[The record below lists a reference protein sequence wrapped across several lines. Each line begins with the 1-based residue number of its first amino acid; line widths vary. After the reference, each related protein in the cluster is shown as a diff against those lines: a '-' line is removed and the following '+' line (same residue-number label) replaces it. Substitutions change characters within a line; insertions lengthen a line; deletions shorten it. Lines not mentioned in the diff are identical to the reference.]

1 MPGKQSVTAFVSG
14 LGSLSKKR
22 KNREIDRGLL
32 KCFLLLQTVFPAVCN
47 MGIEKS
53 VANCASALSEAE
65 QKRGRMRN
73 HLQKKTKSIN
83 PERRKPKGMNLKA
96 GEGRGG
102 MTPPPRASSWR
113 GVEGRK
119 VVIISW
125 C

>member
-1 MPGKQSVTAFVSG
+1 M
-14 LGSLSKKR
+14 
-22 KNREIDRGLL
+22 
-32 KCFLLLQTVFPAVCN
+32 FPAVCN
-47 MGIEKS
+47 MGVENS
-53 VANCASALSEAE
+53 VADCASALSEAE
-65 QKRGRMRN
+65 QKRGRKRK
-73 HLQKKTKSIN
+73 HHQKKTKTIN

-96 GEGRGG
+96 GESREG